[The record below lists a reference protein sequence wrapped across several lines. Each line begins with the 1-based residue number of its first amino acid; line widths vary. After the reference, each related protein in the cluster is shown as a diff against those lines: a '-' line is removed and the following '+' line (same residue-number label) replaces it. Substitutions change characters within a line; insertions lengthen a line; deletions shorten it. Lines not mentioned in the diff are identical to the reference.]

1 MKRSEGLEYD
11 QVEYGGLPVNFRIF
25 PILLRTSYFQYC
37 PVSLLLAVFAVDLA
51 AYGVSRSS
59 QCSYPVTQLKS
70 RSPPNDLHW
79 LGI

>member
-1 MKRSEGLEYD
+1 
-11 QVEYGGLPVNFRIF
+11 
-25 PILLRTSYFQYC
+25 
-37 PVSLLLAVFAVDLA
+37 LLAVFAVDLA